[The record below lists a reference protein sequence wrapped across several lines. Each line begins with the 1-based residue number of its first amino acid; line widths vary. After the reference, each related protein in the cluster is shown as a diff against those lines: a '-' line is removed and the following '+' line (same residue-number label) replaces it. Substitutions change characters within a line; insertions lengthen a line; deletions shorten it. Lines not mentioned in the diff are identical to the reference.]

1 MRSSNNVNEA
11 TYISYASSANSN
23 DFLIMDSK
31 WQSHQQ
37 NVIAHIGGLLI
48 IDTATTINN
57 IIWNHIAI
65 TWQSSS
71 GVVQI
76 FKDGSVDYSSEFPA
90 GSVIT
95 TGGSLVI
102 GQEQDFVG
110 GGFDRNQAF
119 IGEIDEVRIWN
130 IARTQQETQITMRS
144 SLTGQEEG
152 LVGYWN
158 FDDDS
163 ARDISPQGNHGE
175 FIGDA
180 KVVESDLVLEPIY
193 VTPINLEPF
202 TLNDIFSLDLLSAA
216 SSELYSFAFDLGF
229 DPEILKATGIDYGLL
244 LSNSEVD
251 ATTCST
257 PTIDN
262 AIGQITN
269 VTCRR
274 NTADG
279 ITGSGVLVTVNF
291 EAVGVGRSP
300 ITIEK
305 ATFLDPKDQPIESA
319 TGNSQI
325 TVYGPHAKITG
336 RITGA
341 QGQAVPEVKVVVLSG
356 RSTNR
361 YQWSNGFKR
370 KLYDRQFDLSRSGD
384 GQSDQT
390 GADADPAYRGRHSDW

>member
-1 MRSSNNVNEA
+1 MKRICLILLLIAVFTCQSVVLAQNKVLSLNGENDSCLIVNPINNFPTTQVTVEFWMRSSNNVNEA

-119 IGEIDEVRIWN
+119 IGEIDEVRTWN

-202 TLNDIFSLDLLSAA
+202 ILNDTFSLDLLSYI
-216 SSELYSFAFDLGF
+216 STDLT
-229 DPEILKATGIDYGLL
+229 ILP
-244 LSNSEVD
+244 
-251 ATTCST
+251 ST
-257 PTIDN
+257 WALI
-262 AIGQITN
+262 Q
-269 VTCRR
+269 
-274 NTADG
+274 
-279 ITGSGVLVTVNF
+279 
-291 EAVGVGRSP
+291 RS
-300 ITIEK
+300 
-305 ATFLDPKDQPIESA
+305 
-319 TGNSQI
+319 
-325 TVYGPHAKITG
+325 
-336 RITGA
+336 
-341 QGQAVPEVKVVVLSG
+341 
-356 RSTNR
+356 
-361 YQWSNGFKR
+361 
-370 KLYDRQFDLSRSGD
+370 
-384 GQSDQT
+384 
-390 GADADPAYRGRHSDW
+390 